1 MTIRG
6 FQVDVAHPQPRRH
19 RDVQYGQLIGRGRTG
34 GPAIV
39 EKIDGFLILH
49 PAVVEIRVPVEQP
62 FAQAGFGLPAQRLGP
77 RLVERLLHL
86 GAKLQG
92 IRVFLVLE
100 LDAFVEIDVAVLRER
115 RVIVVVFR
123 VVVPVDDRRI
133 ETGRP
138 RRAVEGILSVVPP
151 RGVAIGIDREHPA
164 LRKGLV
170 VGQPEISVIIAV
182 FGLIEKI
189 AGHGIRH
196 SLPERLREFAAVR
209 VVIGQGIVSGKRQA
223 AKIVAAQR
231 FDAQAEGGIVGE
243 LPGLRVVAGRRT
255 VEPLAT
261 VQLLR
266 SVVVV
271 LFVLPAGIAEGRF
284 KGKEDLFPVGILEL
298 EIDLYVVGRRE
309 GLVFGPG
316 KNIAAGGVEGRP
328 FRPAA

>member
-1 MTIRG
+1 M
-6 FQVDVAHPQPRRH
+6 
-19 RDVQYGQLIGRGRTG
+19 
-34 GPAIV
+34 
-39 EKIDGFLILH
+39 
-49 PAVVEIRVPVEQP
+49 
-62 FAQAGFGLPAQRLGP
+62 
-77 RLVERLLHL
+77 
-86 GAKLQG
+86 
-92 IRVFLVLE
+92 
-100 LDAFVEIDVAVLRER
+100 
-115 RVIVVVFR
+115 FR

-138 RRAVEGILSVVPP
+138 RRAVEGILSVIPP

-223 AKIVAAQR
+223 AKLVAAQR
-231 FDAQAEGGIVGE
+231 FDAQAEGSDVGE

-255 VEPLAT
+255 VEPLAA

-298 EIDLYVVGRRE
+298 EIDLHVVGRRE
-309 GLVFGPG
+309 SLVFRPG
-316 KNIAAGGVEGRP
+316 EDIAAGGVEGRSL
-328 FRPAA
+328 